1 MFNGLPHRK
10 GWVKNYPEFVD
21 KPYIHFADRGGGEKN
36 PKRTSYM
43 EAPVQKFNQA
53 FAGDICAFFGLDC
66 ASGDSFVLDKSQT
79 LSMESIHVPEPVI
92 SMSIKPQEK
101 KHADNFAKAVARFTK
116 EDPTYK
122 VLYLLTAYLTVTDNN
137 VTLPP

>member
-1 MFNGLPHRK
+1 MLK
-10 GWVKNYPEFVD
+10 
-21 KPYIHFADRGGGEKN
+21 
-36 PKRTSYM
+36 
-43 EAPVQKFNQA
+43 KFPQA

-79 LSMESIHVPEPVI
+79 LSMESIHVPDPVI
-92 SMSIKPQEK
+92 SMSIKPKDK

-122 VLYLLTAYLTVTDNN
+122 VLTVPVERLTLH
-137 VTLPP
+137 LRMR

>member
-1 MFNGLPHRK
+1 MPF
-10 GWVKNYPEFVD
+10 
-21 KPYIHFADRGGGEKN
+21 EKN
-36 PKRTSYM
+36 LDLVSKLI
-43 EAPVQKFNQA
+43 FNFFFEQSSQA

-79 LSMESIHVPEPVI
+79 LSMESIHVPDPVI
-92 SMSIKPQEK
+92 SMSIKPKDK

-122 VLYLLTAYLTVTDNN
+122 VCTALFCARF
-137 VTLPP
+137 